1 MTSATLS
8 VDKQFSFFL
17 GQTGLDGN
25 HGNNDV
31 FQRVST
37 LHLDTPFDYE
47 RQAFVGIPLDLPEPR
62 EPSFNNAAMELL
74 EQALQITKG
83 GAFLL
88 FTSYSQLE
96 TFYRKMSPLLQ
107 TLGFTCMKQG
117 TENRQELL
125 QRFKN
130 DMHSVLFATSSF
142 WEGVDVPGH
151 ALRLLAL
158 VKLPFRVP
166 TDPLVQARVERL
178 EAMGVDSFSQY
189 SVPQAVIK
197 FKQGFGRL
205 IRTKDDY
212 GAVLILDRRV
222 ATKSYGQVFLHS
234 LPSET
239 SHAKPSADLLD
250 DLDRFF
256 KGVGKAKDI
265 KDERNGV

>member
-1 MTSATLS
+1 

-25 HGNNDV
+25 HGSADV
-31 FQRVST
+31 FNRVQT
-37 LHLDTPFDYE
+37 LHLETPFDFE
-47 RQAFVGIPLDLPEPR
+47 KQAFVGIPLDLPEPR
-62 EPSFNNAAMELL
+62 EPGFNNAAMELL

-96 TFYRKMSPLLQ
+96 SFYRKMSPLLQ

-178 EAMGVDSFSQY
+178 ESLGQDSFSEY

-234 LPSET
+234 LPNAPT
-239 SHAKPSADLLD
+239 HVKPMGDLLEELD
-250 DLDRFF
+250 DFF
-256 KGVGKAKDI
+256 RTLEATKNRPA
-265 KDERNGV
+265 